1 MEDSITFEDLG
12 LDEKTLAAIARKGFE
27 TPSPIQAL
35 AIPRLLNGDANV
47 IARARTGTGKTA
59 AFGLPI
65 VQELRES
72 RDITQALV
80 LEPTRELAMQTCTE
94 LQSFTEGGYP
104 RTCVLYGGGSYN
116 TQIRELKRGSEIVV
130 GTPGRIQDHLER
142 GTLDISKIKYFILD
156 EGDEMLDMGF
166 IDDIEHIFEQA
177 NPDARILLFSATMP
191 APILKIAAKFMGD
204 YEIVEEE
211 GVVEEPLLIDQKY
224 WVVREGDKVEALVRL
239 IDSSPDFYGLV
250 FTQTKNDADTV
261 SKRLDEKGY
270 DVAALHGDIPQS
282 QREKILARFRSRKTR
297 VLVATDVAA
306 RGIDISGLSHVVN
319 YSLPFDATTYVH
331 RIGRTGRAGSSG
343 FAVTFVCPNETRK
356 LNFLKARVAR
366 ASKGDLNEGEIPS
379 VKNVIKVKQAALFDE
394 LKKSLGLKKE
404 IEEDEVAENL
414 NDSDLAESQDS
425 ELNEGAQIVS
435 EDSPENQNAENAQA
449 EITSEGENAI
459 SENADSLE
467 KKSNLIRPDSMFV
480 EMARELCEND
490 EPEKVL
496 AAVLSVMYGKKLS
509 KKRYEDISK
518 SAMPKSKDSARHER
532 GGSFGGREF
541 DDSDPNQKRL
551 YIQLGRRDGYNA
563 REIADYFSGILN
575 IPEKLVDRIDVSTN
589 FSLVSLPI
597 SDADRMLE
605 MAGKDSSIPHI
616 HVDAKPAGGGRGG
629 RRGGFGGRDRDFDD
643 DFGERRRGGRRGFG
657 RERDF
662 GRGRGFDRDRD
673 FGRRSSRPNPHT
685 PTERNGRSSF
695 FKSKRSKEF

>member
-12 LDEKTLAAIARKGFE
+12 LDEKTLAAVARKGFE

-80 LEPTRELAMQTCTE
+80 LEPTRELAMQTCAE

-130 GTPGRIQDHLER
+130 GTPGRVQDHLER

-191 APILKIAAKFMGD
+191 APILKIAAKFMGE

-224 WVVREGDKVEALVRL
+224 WVVRESDKVEALVRL
-239 IDSSPDFYGLV
+239 IDSNPNFYGLV

-282 QREKILARFRSRKTR
+282 QREKILARFRSKKTR

-343 FAVTFVCPNETRK
+343 FAVTFVTPGETRK

-366 ASKGDLNEGEIPS
+366 ASKGDLNEGEVPS
-379 VKNVIKVKQAALFDE
+379 VKNVLKVKQAALFDE

-404 IEEDEVAENL
+404 IEIDENSISENEISSNENSSEESQVENLENQISENENLSSENSADEISTENSENL
-414 NDSDLAESQDS
+414 NP
-425 ELNEGAQIVS
+425 N
-435 EDSPENQNAENAQA
+435 
-449 EITSEGENAI
+449 
-459 SENADSLE
+459 SENENPIE
-467 KKSNLIRPDSMFV
+467 KKSNLIQVDSMFV

-490 EPEKVL
+490 EAEKVL

-509 KKRYEDISK
+509 KKRYDDISK
-518 SAMPKSKDSARHER
+518 SALPKSKDSARRDR
-532 GGSFGGREF
+532 GGFGGRDFE
-541 DDSDPNQKRL
+541 DSDPNQKRL

-629 RRGGFGGRDRDFDD
+629 RRGGFGGRDFDD

-657 RERDF
+657 RDRDF
-662 GRGRGFDRDRD
+662 GRSRGFDRDRD

-685 PTERNGRSSF
+685 PTERSGRSSF
-695 FKSKRSKEF
+695 FKSKRAKEF

>member
-12 LDEKTLAAIARKGFE
+12 LDEKTLVAIARKGFE

-414 NDSDLAESQDS
+414 NDSDLAEAQDS

-449 EITSEGENAI
+449 EIASEGENAI

>member
-130 GTPGRIQDHLER
+130 GTPGRVQDHLER

-166 IDDIEHIFEQA
+166 IDDIERIFEQA

-191 APILKIAAKFMGD
+191 APILKIAAKFMGE

-270 DVAALHGDIPQS
+270 EVAALHGDIPQS

-404 IEEDEVAENL
+404 FEDTESEQAQDAQSSEVEQIASE
-414 NDSDLAESQDS
+414 ASQ
-425 ELNEGAQIVS
+425 
-435 EDSPENQNAENAQA
+435 ENQNAENAQ
-449 EITSEGENAI
+449 TPLVSDEGAI
-459 SENADSLE
+459 SENENSLE
-467 KKSNLIRPDSMFV
+467 KKSNLIKPDSMFV

-518 SAMPKSKDSARHER
+518 SAMPKSKEFSRRER
-532 GGSFGGREF
+532 GSSFGGRDF
-541 DDSDPNQKRL
+541 DDFDSNPNQKRL

-616 HVDAKPAGGGRGG
+616 HVDAKPAGGRGG
-629 RRGGFGGRDRDFDD
+629 RRGGRDRDFDD
-643 DFGERRRGGRRGFG
+643 DFGGRRGGRRGFG

-662 GRGRGFDRDRD
+662 GRGRGFDRDQD

-695 FKSKRSKEF
+695 FKSRRAKEF

>member
-12 LDEKTLAAIARKGFE
+12 LDEKTLAAVARKGFE

-80 LEPTRELAMQTCTE
+80 LEPTRELAMQTCAE

-130 GTPGRIQDHLER
+130 GTPGRVQDHLER

-191 APILKIAAKFMGD
+191 APILKIAAKFMGE

-224 WVVREGDKVEALVRL
+224 WVVRESDKVEALVRL
-239 IDSSPDFYGLV
+239 IDSNPNFYGLV

-282 QREKILARFRSRKTR
+282 QREKILARFRSKKTR

-343 FAVTFVCPNETRK
+343 FAVTFVTPGETRK

-366 ASKGDLNEGEIPS
+366 ASKGDLNEGEVPS
-379 VKNVIKVKQAALFDE
+379 VKNVLKVKQAALFDE

-404 IEEDEVAENL
+404 IEIDENSNSENEISSNENSSEESQVENPENQISENENLSSENSAEKISTENSENL
-414 NDSDLAESQDS
+414 NS
-425 ELNEGAQIVS
+425 N
-435 EDSPENQNAENAQA
+435 
-449 EITSEGENAI
+449 
-459 SENADSLE
+459 SENENPIE
-467 KKSNLIRPDSMFV
+467 KKSNLIQVDSMFV

-490 EPEKVL
+490 EAEKVL

-509 KKRYEDISK
+509 KKRYDDISK
-518 SAMPKSKDSARHER
+518 SALPKSKDSARRDR
-532 GGSFGGREF
+532 GGFGGRDFE
-541 DDSDPNQKRL
+541 DSDPNQKRL

-605 MAGKDSSIPHI
+605 MAGQDSSIPHI
-616 HVDAKPAGGGRGG
+616 HVDAKPAGGRGG

-643 DFGERRRGGRRGFG
+643 DFGGRRGFG

-662 GRGRGFDRDRD
+662 GRSRGFDRDRD

-685 PTERNGRSSF
+685 PTERSGRSSF
-695 FKSKRSKEF
+695 FKSKRAKEF

>member
-80 LEPTRELAMQTCTE
+80 LEPTRELAMQTCAE

-394 LKKSLGLKKE
+394 LKRSLGLKKE
-404 IEEDEVAENL
+404 FEEDEIVENESAEGL
-414 NDSDLAESQDS
+414 SDSELAEAQDS
-425 ELNEGAQIVS
+425 ELNEGAQVASS
-435 EDSPENQNAENAQA
+435 ESQNAENAQS
-449 EITSEGENAI
+449 EIASEGRIPEG
-459 SENADSLE
+459 EDSLE
-467 KKSNLIRPDSMFV
+467 KKSSLIRPDSMFV

-518 SAMPKSKDSARHER
+518 SAAPKLKDSARRER
-532 GGSFGGREF
+532 GSSFGGREF
-541 DDSDPNQKRL
+541 EDSDPNQKRL

-563 REIADYFSGILN
+563 REIADYFSDILN

-616 HVDAKPAGGGRGG
+616 HVDAKPAGGGGRGG

-643 DFGERRRGGRRGFG
+643 FGERRRGGRRDFG
-657 RERDF
+657 RDRDF
-662 GRGRGFDRDRD
+662 GRSRGFDRDRD

>member
-130 GTPGRIQDHLER
+130 GTPGRVQDHLER

-166 IDDIEHIFEQA
+166 IDDIERIFEQA

-191 APILKIAAKFMGD
+191 APILKIAAKFMGE

-270 DVAALHGDIPQS
+270 EVAALHGDIPQS

-404 IEEDEVAENL
+404 FEDTESEAQDAQSSEVEQIASE
-414 NDSDLAESQDS
+414 ASQ
-425 ELNEGAQIVS
+425 
-435 EDSPENQNAENAQA
+435 ENQNAENAQ
-449 EITSEGENAI
+449 TPPVSDDGAI
-459 SENADSLE
+459 SENENSLE
-467 KKSNLIRPDSMFV
+467 KKSNLIKPDSMFV

-518 SAMPKSKDSARHER
+518 SAMPKSKEFSRRER
-532 GGSFGGREF
+532 GSSFGGRDF
-541 DDSDPNQKRL
+541 DDFDSNPNQKRL

-616 HVDAKPAGGGRGG
+616 HVDAKPAGGRGG
-629 RRGGFGGRDRDFDD
+629 RRGGRDRDFDD
-643 DFGERRRGGRRGFG
+643 DFGGRRGGRRGFG

-662 GRGRGFDRDRD
+662 GRGRGFDRDQD

-695 FKSKRSKEF
+695 FKSRRAKEF

>member
-130 GTPGRIQDHLER
+130 GTPGRVQDHLER

-166 IDDIEHIFEQA
+166 IDDIERIFEQA

-191 APILKIAAKFMGD
+191 APILKIAAKFMGE

-270 DVAALHGDIPQS
+270 EVAALHGDIPQS

-404 IEEDEVAENL
+404 FEDTESEAQDAQSNEVEQIASE
-414 NDSDLAESQDS
+414 ASQ
-425 ELNEGAQIVS
+425 
-435 EDSPENQNAENAQA
+435 ENQNAENAQ
-449 EITSEGENAI
+449 TPLVSDEGAI
-459 SENADSLE
+459 SENENSLE
-467 KKSNLIRPDSMFV
+467 KKSNLIKPDSMFV

-518 SAMPKSKDSARHER
+518 SAMPKSKEFSRRER
-532 GGSFGGREF
+532 GSSFGGRDF
-541 DDSDPNQKRL
+541 DDFDSNPNQKRL

-616 HVDAKPAGGGRGG
+616 HVDAKPAGGRGG
-629 RRGGFGGRDRDFDD
+629 RRGGRDRDFDD
-643 DFGERRRGGRRGFG
+643 DFGGRRGGRRGFG

-662 GRGRGFDRDRD
+662 GRGRGFDRDQD

-695 FKSKRSKEF
+695 FKSRRAKEF

>member
-130 GTPGRIQDHLER
+130 GTPGRVQDHLER

-166 IDDIEHIFEQA
+166 IDDIERIFEQA

-191 APILKIAAKFMGD
+191 APILKIAAKFMGE

-270 DVAALHGDIPQS
+270 EVAALHGDIPQS

-404 IEEDEVAENL
+404 FEDTESEQAQDAQSNEVEQIASE
-414 NDSDLAESQDS
+414 ASQ
-425 ELNEGAQIVS
+425 
-435 EDSPENQNAENAQA
+435 ENQNAENAQ
-449 EITSEGENAI
+449 TSPVSDDGAI
-459 SENADSLE
+459 SENENSLE
-467 KKSNLIRPDSMFV
+467 KKSNLIKPDSMFV

-518 SAMPKSKDSARHER
+518 SAMPKSKEFSRRER
-532 GGSFGGREF
+532 GSSFGGRDF
-541 DDSDPNQKRL
+541 DDFDSNPNQKRL

-616 HVDAKPAGGGRGG
+616 HVDAKPAGGRGG
-629 RRGGFGGRDRDFDD
+629 RRGGRDRDFDD
-643 DFGERRRGGRRGFG
+643 DFGGRRGGRRGFG

-662 GRGRGFDRDRD
+662 GRGRGFDRDQD

-695 FKSKRSKEF
+695 FKSRRAKEF

>member
-130 GTPGRIQDHLER
+130 GTPGRVQDHLER

-166 IDDIEHIFEQA
+166 IDDIERIFEQA

-191 APILKIAAKFMGD
+191 APILKIAAKFMGE

-270 DVAALHGDIPQS
+270 EVAALHGDIPQS

-404 IEEDEVAENL
+404 FEDTESEQAQDAQSNEVEQIASE
-414 NDSDLAESQDS
+414 ASQ
-425 ELNEGAQIVS
+425 
-435 EDSPENQNAENAQA
+435 ENQNAENAQ
-449 EITSEGENAI
+449 TPLVSDEGAI
-459 SENADSLE
+459 SENENSLE
-467 KKSNLIRPDSMFV
+467 KKSNLIKPDSMFV

-518 SAMPKSKDSARHER
+518 SAMPKSKEFSRRER
-532 GGSFGGREF
+532 GSSFGGRDF
-541 DDSDPNQKRL
+541 DDFDSNPNQKRL

-616 HVDAKPAGGGRGG
+616 HVDAKPAGGRGG
-629 RRGGFGGRDRDFDD
+629 RRGGRDRDFDD
-643 DFGERRRGGRRGFG
+643 DFGGRRGGRRGFG

-662 GRGRGFDRDRD
+662 GRGRGFDRDQD

-695 FKSKRSKEF
+695 FKSRRAKEF

>member
-414 NDSDLAESQDS
+414 NDSDLAEAQDS
-425 ELNEGAQIVS
+425 ELNEVAQIVS

-449 EITSEGENAI
+449 EIASEGENAI

-532 GGSFGGREF
+532 CGSFGGREF

>member
-47 IARARTGTGKTA
+47 IARARTGKTA

-177 NPDARILLFSATMP
+177 KPDARILLVSATMP

-414 NDSDLAESQDS
+414 NDSDLAEAQDS